1 MSMQTVKSLTTRQ
14 QSCSIISLQNFYI
27 YQSALLTAVAFLC
40 TRVQSPDTDD
50 WKKLGSCLQYLQDS
64 AELKYTLSANGT
76 WIIRWWID
84 ASYGVHPDL
93 KSHTGATMSM
103 GQGCLYSM
111 SKRQK
116 LNTRSSTEA
125 ELVGVNDAMG
135 IVLWTRLFLEA
146 QGYKINDNVIYQDN
160 QSAILLKKNGK
171 RKSIRSVSIF
181 VNSCLIDI
189 EVILRPSMN
198 IQVKVSGMAAINCP
212 LRL

>member
-1 MSMQTVKSLTTRQ
+1 MFHHLTAKLLYLSKRTRPD
-14 QSCSIISLQNFYI
+14 
-27 YQSALLTAVAFLC
+27 LLTAVAFLC

-50 WKKLGSCLQYLQDS
+50 WKKVGSCLQYLQDS

-93 KSHTGATMSM
+93 KSHTGAAMSM
-103 GQGCLYSM
+103 GQGCVYSM
-111 SKRQK
+111 SRRQK

-160 QSAILLKKNGK
+160 QSAILLEKNGK
-171 RKSIRSVSIF
+171 VSSSKRTRHF
-181 VNSCLIDI
+181 DI
-189 EVILRPSMN
+189 
-198 IQVKVSGMAAINCP
+198 
-212 LRL
+212 